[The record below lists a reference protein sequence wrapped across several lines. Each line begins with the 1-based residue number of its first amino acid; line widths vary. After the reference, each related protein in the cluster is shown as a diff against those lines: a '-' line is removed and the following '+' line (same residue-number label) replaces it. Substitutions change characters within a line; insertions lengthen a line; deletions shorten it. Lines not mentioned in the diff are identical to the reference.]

1 MEEKVS
7 DTISEGKV
15 VGIHYTLKDTEGNVL
30 DSSVGQDPLVYL
42 HGGQN
47 IVVGLEKGLEG
58 KAVGWTG
65 DVEVV
70 PAEGYGEVSG
80 NPPQPVPRET
90 FPEDMELAPG
100 MQFLVQAPDGNM
112 MPIWIN
118 EVTDDLVHIDLDHPL
133 AGATLF
139 FTGVE
144 VVLVREPTAAEV
156 EHGHPHGLDGQASH

>member
-1 MEEKVS
+1 VS
-7 DTISEGKV
+7 DAVANGKV
-15 VGIHYTLKDTEGNVL
+15 VAIHYTLKDAEGNVL
-30 DSSVGQDPLVYL
+30 DTSQGQEPLVYL

-58 KAVGWTG
+58 KAIGWKG
-65 DVEVV
+65 DVEVS
-70 PAEGYGEVSG
+70 PEDGYGALSG

-118 EVTDDLVHIDLDHPL
+118 EVTADVVHIDLDHPL
-133 AGATLF
+133 AGATLY
-139 FTGVE
+139 FTDLEIVT
-144 VVLVREPTAAEV
+144 VREPTPGEL
-156 EHGHPHGLDGQASH
+156 ENGHPHGIDGTASP

>member
-1 MEEKVS
+1 VS
-7 DTISEGKV
+7 DVVAEGKV
-15 VGIHYTLKDTEGNVL
+15 VAIHYTLKDSEGNVL
-30 DSSVGQDPLVYL
+30 DSSEGQEPLVYL
-42 HGGQN
+42 HGGHN
-47 IVVGLEKGLEG
+47 IVNGLEKGLEG
-58 KAVGWTG
+58 KDIGWTG
-65 DVEVV
+65 DVEVS
-70 PAEGYGEVSG
+70 PEEGYGEISG

-139 FTGVE
+139 FTGVKI
-144 VVLVREPTAAEV
+144 VAVREPTPGEL
-156 EHGHPHGLDGQASH
+156 EHGHPHGLDGTAAH